1 MMANPPAYWWQ
12 KIAVTTWYEPSSEV
26 VAFVYTTLSQLAD
39 GSIDVIDAASV
50 FRVFL
55 LVIRGQIAWNY
66 WFIRSDKAQIVL
78 QLAKPAPLDDSFA
91 WIWSRSAI
99 SAAYGR
105 QLGRFLG
112 PHNFDLFEVDQ
123 QIYTD

>member
-1 MMANPPAYWWQ
+1 MAALALLMMANPPAYWWQ

-66 WFIRSDKAQIVL
+66 
-78 QLAKPAPLDDSFA
+78 
-91 WIWSRSAI
+91 
-99 SAAYGR
+99 
-105 QLGRFLG
+105 
-112 PHNFDLFEVDQ
+112 
-123 QIYTD
+123 